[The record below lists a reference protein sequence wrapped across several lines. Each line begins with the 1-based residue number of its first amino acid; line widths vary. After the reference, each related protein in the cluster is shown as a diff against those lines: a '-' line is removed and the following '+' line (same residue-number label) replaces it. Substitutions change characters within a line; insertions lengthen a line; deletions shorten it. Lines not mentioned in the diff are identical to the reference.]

1 MESKYTF
8 YSQTSPCII
17 PNDIDHATPD
27 QTAKADEGKL
37 QLTLVPPEIIEDIA
51 EVMMYGNKKYH
62 DPESWKQVEIERY
75 RDALFRHFLAYL
87 RDPHSI
93 DLESGIPHYKHMACN
108 LAFICYME
116 RE

>member
-1 MESKYTF
+1 MSKLTF
-8 YSQTSPCII
+8 YGEI
-17 PNDIDHATPD
+17 PPYGIESDDDYISPD

-51 EVMMYGNKKYH
+51 EVRMYGNKKYH
-62 DPESWKQVEIERY
+62 DQDNWKKVEIERY
-75 RDALFRHFLAYL
+75 RDALFRHFIAYL

-93 DLESGIPHYKHMACN
+93 DPESGIPHYKHMACN